1 MNNKGK
7 YMMIMKYQEFLDL
20 MNTQKDIAKLL
31 KFILNNLDNPEY
43 IESQINQFISANN
56 FNLDGQE
63 E

>member
-7 YMMIMKYQEFLDL
+7 YMMIIKYQEFLDL
-20 MNTQKDIAKLL
+20 MNTQKDITKLL

-56 FNLDGQE
+56 FSLDE
-63 E
+63 